1 MCRCDICKRRSR
13 TVTIISR
20 KVVCMICLGAML
32 GGGRVWVRGESG
44 EEMVILNAERE
55 LVFGLL
61 KEPVPVSVPKPV
73 FVPTAGGLQVP
84 DTGVERLEDS
94 KVKDSNLQPSNLQ
107 SAIPVRRGPGRPR
120 KVEVEA

>member
-1 MCRCDICKRRSR
+1 
-13 TVTIISR
+13 
-20 KVVCMICLGAML
+20 MICLGAML
-32 GGGRVWVRGESG
+32 GGGRVWVRGEAG

-73 FVPTAGGLQVP
+73 FVPTPEPVARSLEPVP
-84 DTGVERLEDS
+84 DS
-94 KVKDSNLQPSNLQ
+94 KVEDSEPSNLQ
-107 SAIPVRRGPGRPR
+107 SSNLQSATPAKRGPGRPR

>member
-32 GGGRVWVRGESG
+32 AGGRVWVRGETG
-44 EEMVILNAERE
+44 EEMVILNSERE

-61 KEPVPVSVPKPV
+61 KESAPVSVPKPV
-73 FVPTAGGLQVP
+73 FVPTGDRLQV
-84 DTGVERLEDS
+84 TDS
-94 KVKDSNLQPSNLQ
+94 KVEDSESSNLEPANLKPSEPE
-107 SAIPVRRGPGRPR
+107 PVKRGPGRPR
-120 KVEVEA
+120 KVAVEA